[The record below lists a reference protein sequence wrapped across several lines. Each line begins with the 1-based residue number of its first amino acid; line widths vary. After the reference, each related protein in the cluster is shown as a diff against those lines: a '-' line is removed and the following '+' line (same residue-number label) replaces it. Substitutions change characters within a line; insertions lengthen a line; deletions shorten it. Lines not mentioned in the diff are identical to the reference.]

1 MPGCTPIIKKI
12 VADGCENTVDRE
24 TSGWIKQKVFVIL
37 KYTESVPLASK
48 NKPGKE
54 KIFVNNDG

>member
-1 MPGCTPIIKKI
+1 MIT
-12 VADGCENTVDRE
+12 DGCENTVDLE

-37 KYTESVPLASK
+37 KYTELVLRASK

-54 KIFVNNDG
+54 KFFVNNDG

>member
-1 MPGCTPIIKKI
+1 MPGCTPIIKI
-12 VADGCENTVDRE
+12 MITDGCENTVDLE

-37 KYTESVPLASK
+37 KYTELVLRASK

-54 KIFVNNDG
+54 KFFVNNDG